1 MSHHNSKDEINENEF
16 LNLENLEFD
25 VKKEKNCLPSFLLE
39 SLNENDSDNY
49 FKDELST
56 DEINNSTEEE
66 KKEKSNFNYK
76 MHSFDDSKKIKIDL
90 PKNINLNYNFTPSNQ
105 FICSNNYNE
114 IFNNQILNS
123 KQYSFNNKNANY
135 NTLYQQFFPQ
145 NNFPQMNNQFN
156 LMNNYCM
163 NQMMMNLNN
172 NIIINNINN
181 NNINLNNTK
190 IEKSENNIIN
200 NNSNIKNNN
209 LNNNYNMS
217 LNSILLFNEQEFFS
231 LITTQ
236 KGSRTIQNVIL
247 TSTEKEIDI
256 ILEKIKNK
264 SSEIM
269 IDKYGNYFFQKL
281 IEKSTIKQREF
292 ILNSIKDNFIEI
304 ANNSFG
310 THPLQYLIEKITSKK
325 EKEIILNS
333 ILGKELN
340 LSLDSKGTYVLQKF
354 ISLTKD
360 EERLLL
366 NKNILNHISKLIN
379 DPFGVCVLIKLIKH
393 TNDKYIKIKI
403 SKFISDNNPL
413 SFIQHPYSN
422 YVVQSLFNENDI
434 IYCDYI
440 IKVIIEN
447 FYVLSLKK
455 FSSNVVE
462 NCLKFGNENIVYKI
476 YKNIILSED
485 KIEVLLNNIYGNFV
499 IEKLILRLNKE
510 EKNNF
515 LKVVQKIGKE
525 KLLSNNI
532 MKLIM
537 DDI

>member
-172 NIIINNINN
+172 NIIINNIN

>member
-1 MSHHNSKDEINENEF
+1 MSHHDSKEEINENEF

-39 SLNENDSDNY
+39 SLNENDYDNY

-145 NNFPQMNNQFN
+145 NNFPQINNQFI
-156 LMNNYCM
+156 LINNYCM
-163 NQMMMNLNN
+163 NQMIMNLNS

-181 NNINLNNTK
+181 TINLNNTK
-190 IEKSENNIIN
+190 IEKNE
-200 NNSNIKNNN
+200 
-209 LNNNYNMS
+209 NNNYNMT

-269 IDKYGNYFFQKL
+269 VDKYGNYFFQKL

-310 THPLQYLIEKITSKK
+310 THALQYLIEKIISKK

-366 NKNILNHISKLIN
+366 NKNILNNINKLIN

-393 TNDKYIKIKI
+393 TDDKCVKIKI

-413 SFIQHPYSN
+413 SFIQHPYAN

-434 IYCDYI
+434 IYCEYI

-462 NCLKFGNENIVYKI
+462 NCLKFGNENIVHEI

-499 IEKLILRLNKE
+499 IEKLIFRLNKE

>member
-1 MSHHNSKDEINENEF
+1 MSHRDSKEEINENEF
-16 LNLENLEFD
+16 LNLENIEFD

-39 SLNENDSDNY
+39 SLNENDYDNY

-123 KQYSFNNKNANY
+123 KQYSFTNKNANY

-181 NNINLNNTK
+181 NINLNNTK
-190 IEKSENNIIN
+190 IEKNENNIIN
-200 NNSNIKNNN
+200 NISNIKNNN
-209 LNNNYNMS
+209 LNNNYNMT

-247 TSTEKEIDI
+247 TSSEKEIDI

-292 ILNSIKDNFIEI
+292 ILNSIKDYFIEI

-340 LSLDSKGTYVLQKF
+340 LGLDSKVTYVLQKF

-434 IYCDYI
+434 IYCDNI

-462 NCLKFGNENIVYKI
+462 NCLKFGNENIVYEI

-515 LKVVQKIGKE
+515 FKVVQKIGKE

>member
-25 VKKEKNCLPSFLLE
+25 VKKEKNFLPSFLLE

-434 IYCDYI
+434 IYCYHI

-462 NCLKFGNENIVYKI
+462 NCLKFGSENIVHEI

>member
-25 VKKEKNCLPSFLLE
+25 VKKEKNFLPSFLLE

-145 NNFPQMNNQFN
+145 NKFPQMNNQFN

-172 NIIINNINN
+172 NIIINNIN

>member
-1 MSHHNSKDEINENEF
+1 MSHRDSKEEINENEF
-16 LNLENLEFD
+16 LNLENIEFD

-39 SLNENDSDNY
+39 SLNENDYDNY

-181 NNINLNNTK
+181 NINLNNTR
-190 IEKSENNIIN
+190 IEKNENNIIN

-209 LNNNYNMS
+209 LNNNYNMT

-292 ILNSIKDNFIEI
+292 ILNSIKDYFIEI

-340 LSLDSKGTYVLQKF
+340 LGLDSKGTYVLQKF

-434 IYCDYI
+434 IYCDNI

-462 NCLKFGNENIVYKI
+462 NCLKFGNENIVYEI

-515 LKVVQKIGKE
+515 FKVVQKIGKE